1 MNRNLLELYRI
12 TSQPEAPAW
21 VELGALVERALETLH
36 PQIAAK
42 GVRVAVGRRRR
53 VWGQARKLGH
63 VVSNL
68 LGNAVKYVAAEHGE
82 IAVSGAVENGSVR
95 LSVRDNGIGIP
106 PAYHRGIF
114 ELFGRV
120 PGQEQEVDGRA
131 GGGTGGGVAIVE
143 RVVEARRGVAAL
155 QAAR

>member
-1 MNRNLLELYRI
+1 
-12 TSQPEAPAW
+12 
-21 VELGALVERALETLH
+21 
-36 PQIAAK
+36 
-42 GVRVAVGRRRR
+42 
-53 VWGQARKLGH
+53 H

-82 IAVSGAVENGSVR
+82 IAVSGGVENGGVR

-131 GGGTGGGVAIVE
+131 VGGTGVGLAIVK
-143 RVVEARRGVAAL
+143 RIVEAHRGRGARRGSTSVPRQAL
-155 QAAR
+155 ARAGPARDDRRVLEGARACRRASC